1 MKRVTTLLA
10 ALCIIGS
17 ANAQKKNDYSIV
29 KDGQPTGR
37 FQQYV
42 KHRMSLQ
49 SVQQAAAQKPTATG
63 YRLIGIANLTDTYA
77 PIDST
82 ALKYSGTNGSTY
94 DFNYMKYIIG
104 DEFFGFTP
112 NYHPYDFSSM
122 PVKSDTA
129 TFYEFDGSNYSA
141 TNQYNANHLP
151 NGKFSSLEK
160 MYFNSNVP
168 DGSDK
173 YINVFDGQG
182 KLQRMVYLENPGGA
196 GYDSVGKIEYAY
208 DNLGNKIVRDSL
220 FDYNAGDWE
229 LSGVLQFTYTGSGLI
244 DSLIIWED
252 AGAAGWK
259 PSVAYVHLYDN
270 SQRLIRVIGMQEIG
284 AGLTPVVLDTF
295 EYSGSLTYFKTLTE
309 YTLDMSTSSFVPSAM
324 FDKNINS
331 SNLPDTMYI
340 LSYNSAAWDTV
351 AFTSYQYNSN
361 NNVMLENLYS
371 NVAVLPLV
379 MNVRYYYEP
388 FTYTP
393 ASVAAVAPK
402 ATMVIYPN
410 PTRSNV
416 TLQWKEADGKR
427 YQIELLNVAGQ
438 KILSQSFLWK
448 EPQQQLSLESL
459 TAGTYWIA
467 VRNQEGAVI
476 FHAAVQKQ

>member
-17 ANAQKKNDYSIV
+17 ANAQKKNDYLIV

-42 KHRMSLQ
+42 KQRLSQQSLLQ
-49 SVQQAAAQKPTATG
+49 TTAQKPTATG
-63 YRLIGIANLTDTYA
+63 YRLTGKTNISQTYI
-77 PIDST
+77 PMDST

-94 DFNYMKYIIG
+94 DFNYMQYLIG

-112 NYHPYDFSSM
+112 NYHPYDLSSM

-129 TFYEFDGSNYSA
+129 TFYEFDGSNYKR
-141 TNQYNANHLP
+141 TNQYNAGHLP
-151 NGKFSSLEK
+151 NGKFSSLEI
-160 MYFNSNVP
+160 MYYNSPLP
-168 DGSDK
+168 DGSDI

-182 KLQRMVYLENPGGA
+182 KLQRMVFLENPGGA
-196 GYDSVGKIEYAY
+196 GYDSVGKMEYVY
-208 DNLGNKIVRDSL
+208 DNLGNKIVRDSF

-229 LSGVLQFTYTGSGLI
+229 LSAVLQFTYTGAGLI

-270 SQRLIRVIGMQEIG
+270 SQRLIRVIGMQEMG
-284 AGLTPVVLDTF
+284 AGLAPVVLDTF

-309 YTLDMSTSSFVPSAM
+309 YTLDMSSSSFVPSSM
-324 FDKNINS
+324 IDKNINS
-331 SNLPDTMYI
+331 SNFPDTMYI
-340 LSYNSAAWDTV
+340 LTYSGSAWDTF

-361 NNVMLENLYS
+361 NNVIQENLHS
-371 NVAVLPLV
+371 NLAAIPLS
-379 MNVRYYYEP
+379 RIIKYYYEP
-388 FTYTP
+388 YNYTP
-393 ASVAAVAPK
+393 TSVAAVAPK
-402 ATMVIYPN
+402 AAMTIYPN
-410 PTRSNV
+410 PTKSNF